1 MLTVQQLPLSGWPSR
16 DGGGFF
22 FERVRLHGARIASL

>member
-22 FERVRLHGARIASL
+22 SRGCGYTALESPV